1 MFWSNCHKMKHFHVH
16 NRLKLVIY
24 NLPKTGPATKLI
36 FTPRPANFYDIQLG
50 IYRLWSVLVMTQ
62 CYVTSTSKKPRKK
75 CRTTWWIILLQLH
88 FAIIDHYLKTKRWT
102 LNYFRQKIDY
112 KTDISFKPI
121 PPFIYSSSYEWRL
134 ELAKSLISLWFFVSW
149 WHLDI
154 YLQTSKR
161 TEIRMLQFY
170 SNKIKLGEDFFYVSK
185 AKYPCIMV
193 INDFFFRIHI
203 IKYWD
208 NLHLINLAN
217 EHGSSSQ
224 RFL

>member
-1 MFWSNCHKMKHFHVH
+1 
-16 NRLKLVIY
+16 
-24 NLPKTGPATKLI
+24 
-36 FTPRPANFYDIQLG
+36 
-50 IYRLWSVLVMTQ
+50 MTQ

-134 ELAKSLISLWFFVSW
+134 ELAKSLISLWFFVSR
-149 WHLDI
+149 WHSDI

-170 SNKIKLGEDFFYVSK
+170 SNKIKLEEDFFMFRKQNIRALWS
-185 AKYPCIMV
+185 PMI
-193 INDFFFRIHI
+193 FFRFHI
-203 IKYWD
+203 MKYWD
-208 NLHLINLAN
+208 NFHLIDLAN
-217 EHGSSSQ
+217 EPGSSS
-224 RFL
+224 